1 MGTGSS
7 LGELLFRLGQ
17 RGRLRRTSAALASLH
32 SRLAAL
38 EEAAEKEEE
47 AAAVLMVWWAAHR
60 PRLARRG
67 GARHRFRPR
76 QRAAARA
83 RVRAGRGAAVEA
95 ALGQFV

>member
-1 MGTGSS
+1 
-7 LGELLFRLGQ
+7 
-17 RGRLRRTSAALASLH
+17 
-32 SRLAAL
+32 
-38 EEAAEKEEE
+38 
-47 AAAVLMVWWAAHR
+47 MVWWAAHR

-76 QRAAARA
+76 QRAAARV